1 MEYTQYRPLLNLK
14 KANSYQNDFNTINYY
29 LNTDSS
35 KNKAKNFQNEK
46 IKNNF
51 INLNDPRLVQAY
63 NEGYYGKNNIPKKY
77 YIYPNF
83 YNYNKSK
90 NYHKEKTINE
100 NLIDKNNFRSLKKQN
115 KSKDY
120 CTTKKF
126 PFLQQINHSSNKF
139 GKFHSISVY
148 NNLDKFFE
156 NRKKK
161 NEDENSENSINV
173 SMKLSDDKKLKI
185 KGYARIIKN
194 KDVAKNKEIID
205 DSEEDNEN
213 YDKYLYYTNNPIMRR
228 NIINASKLYKYKN
241 IWVNS

>member
-35 KNKAKNFQNEK
+35 KNKAKNFKNEK

-90 NYHKEKTINE
+90 NYHEEKIINY

-120 CTTKKF
+120 CTIKKF

-139 GKFHSISVY
+139 GKFHSINVY

-161 NEDENSENSINV
+161 NEDENLENSINV

-205 DSEEDNEN
+205 DSEDDNEN

-228 NIINASKLYKYKN
+228 NICNASKLYKYKN